1 MPIVV
6 EAVAMRDLR
15 VDAADRQVHLGEPPG
30 RVIRFLAVNR
40 DVTYAAAMR
49 LDELLALNEH
59 SARPAARVIDPAL
72 IGCQHLDEHA
82 HDMGRRVK
90 LAALLALGA
99 GKLRQEVYVDLA
111 KDVAGAVG
119 RAAEADI
126 ADEIDQLAEPLL
138 VEAGTGVFPW
148 QDALERGVVALDCDH
163 RVVDGRADRRL
174 RRISLEI

>member
-1 MPIVV
+1 VPIVV

-119 RAAEADI
+119 QAAEADI

-138 VEAGTGVFPW
+138 VEARTGIILR
-148 QDALERGVVALDCDH
+148 QDGFERGVVALDRRH
-163 RVVDGRADRRL
+163 RVIYDLPDRRL
-174 RRISLEI
+174 GCRALEV